1 MEGVH
6 FLTAKLKIQ
15 LWYSEKISI
24 EFSDRLYQV
33 NTLNVPSMAV
43 QVILE
48 KSLSEL
54 HKEAKK
60 LESQPG

>member
-1 MEGVH
+1 
-6 FLTAKLKIQ
+6 
-15 LWYSEKISI
+15 
-24 EFSDRLYQV
+24 
-33 NTLNVPSMAV
+33 MAV

-60 LESQPG
+60 LESQPGWGYTIYD